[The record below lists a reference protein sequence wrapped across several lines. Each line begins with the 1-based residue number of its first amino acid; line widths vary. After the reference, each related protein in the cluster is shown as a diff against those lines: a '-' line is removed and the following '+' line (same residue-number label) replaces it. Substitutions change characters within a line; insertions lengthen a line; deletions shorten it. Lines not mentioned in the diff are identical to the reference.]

1 MKISAI
7 IPTYNNAE
15 YIEEAI
21 NSILAQSHPVDEII
35 VIDDGSSDNT
45 ETLTRALKQKTDK
58 LSYTKQGNQGPSA
71 ARNHGIELANGDWVA
86 FLDADDRWPKD
97 KIALQIAA
105 LQREPSLQLIAGDM
119 AETDQRGNVQVESVL
134 AKHQLLELFQRLAG
148 RPLHNALTALV
159 NKNFIPTGTV
169 LVKRTVLNQAGGFNP
184 DIRFGEDLELWAKI
198 ACHHPITCLP
208 ERLMYRRQHGANA
221 TQNTGP
227 MLEDL
232 VKVMGSISHYG
243 AEQLKQQGTKPSS
256 LVASALTALGYW
268 HFSQSNYRQARKV
281 FASSLKEQIS
291 KRALL
296 YAAVCLLPNTI
307 IKRLKALKQ
316 KSTKLLPRPTI

>member
-21 NSILAQSHPVDEII
+21 NSILAQSHPVNEII

-45 ETLTRALKQKTDK
+45 EVLIRAVKQKTDK
-58 LSYTKQGNQGPSA
+58 LSYTKQRNQGPSA
-71 ARNHGIELANGDWVA
+71 ARNHGIEIANGDWIA

-105 LQREPSLQLIAGDM
+105 LQREPNLQLIAGDM
-119 AETDQRGNVQVESVL
+119 AETDQQGSVQVESVL
-134 AKHQLLELFQRLAG
+134 ARHQLLEPFQRLAG
-148 RPLHNALTALV
+148 RPLNNALTALV

-169 LVKRTVLNQAGGFNP
+169 LVKRTALNQAGGFNP
-184 DIRFGEDLELWAKI
+184 GIRFGEDLELWAKI
-198 ACHHPITCLP
+198 AYRHPITCLP

-221 TQNTGP
+221 TQSTGP

-232 VKVMGSISHYG
+232 VKVMRSISHYG
-243 AEQLKQQGTKPSS
+243 AEQLKEQGTKPGT

-268 HFSQSNYRQARKV
+268 HFSQGDYRQARKV
-281 FASSLKEQIS
+281 FTASLKEKIS
-291 KRALL
+291 KRALV
-296 YAAVCLLPNTI
+296 YVAACLLPKVL
-307 IKRLKALKQ
+307 IKGVKTLKQ
-316 KSTKLLPRPTI
+316 QNAKLLP